1 MAPRLSHCSIG
12 SGLRSS
18 AGKPTNGNFHANM
31 QFQSIKMWAPLFSDK
46 WQSIHLNERGRCAGF
61 CWSSMIFS
69 SILMTKSAI
78 LLMLFPLSLVM
89 FLPSLHLVELST
101 FRTSSILVDIFD
113 MRFLGQTLP
122 HFRHISTTKVPLG
135 TPRACTPGLCA
146 WFHGV
151 PKKSCP
157 DRSIYG
163 HQGGILGSQDP
174 SILLLLLPFAVVRS
188 CHPSRNLTWQQ
199 KITFFEQQ
207 KHPRNER
214 AYTIFDSQ
222 TATRVDSLGCQPMK
236 KRCRI

>member
-1 MAPRLSHCSIG
+1 
-12 SGLRSS
+12 
-18 AGKPTNGNFHANM
+18 
-31 QFQSIKMWAPLFSDK
+31 
-46 WQSIHLNERGRCAGF
+46 
-61 CWSSMIFS
+61 
-69 SILMTKSAI
+69 MTKSAI

-89 FLPSLHLVELST
+89 FLPFWHLVELST

-122 HFRHISTTKVPLG
+122 HFCHISTTKVPLG

-157 DRSIYG
+157 GIKHGNGTFHFLATDRSIYG